1 MSDKPKKGPGMLK
14 LLGIAAVL
22 LLTVIV
28 VIPFVVDV
36 NQFRPELESRLTT
49 ALGRQV
55 RVGNLKLSLL
65 SGGIAADEI
74 GIADDPKF
82 SQSPFVRAQA
92 VKVGVE
98 LRPLIF
104 SRALRITAISL
115 DRPEITLIRSAS
127 GDWNFSNIGGKSS
140 GMPGEKQGE
149 GRHEPFVSDVSIGSL
164 TITDG
169 RVMVTRSGGRLKSY
183 VYDHVNVT
191 ARDLSFTSSFPFTL
205 TATLP
210 GGGRAKLDGKA
221 GPMNSAD
228 VSLTPLAATLA
239 VTHFD
244 LVASG
249 FIEPGSGLGGI
260 IDFNCSLNSD
270 GDRAQTRGHAGVD
283 KLQLAKGGSPAGR
296 LVSIQYTLNRDLKRE
311 SGVLSEATVECNK
324 ATIHLIGDY
333 DMKGDSIVLKMKLH
347 GEGMPVQDLEAL
359 LPAVGVSLPRGA
371 SLQGGTLSI
380 DMQTEGPIE
389 KMVTTGTMDLSKTRL
404 AGFDL
409 GSKVAA
415 VASLAGVKTG
425 SETEI
430 EKLASGMRVTPEGI
444 QISGLSLILPAL
456 GQLTGDGTV
465 SSNQSLDFK
474 MLAKLNVSGGVAGG
488 LVRLAGYNGLSVP
501 FCIRGTA
508 SDPKFV
514 PDIKGIAGSLLNSAG
529 QGAKGAKSSLGDLL
543 HGLINKK
550 KKQPAP

>member
-1 MSDKPKKGPGMLK
+1 MSDKPKKGLGILK
-14 LLGIAAVL
+14 LIGIAAVL

-28 VIPFVVDV
+28 LIPLVVDV

-92 VKVGVE
+92 LKVGVE
-98 LRPLIF
+98 MRPLIF

-115 DRPEITLIRSAS
+115 DRPEISLIRSAS

-140 GMPGEKQGE
+140 GKSGEKQGE

-169 RVMVTRSGGRLKSY
+169 RVTVTHSGGRLKSY
-183 VYDHVNVT
+183 VYDHVDVT
-191 ARDLSFTSSFPFTL
+191 ARDLSFTSVFPFTL

-210 GGGRAKLDGKA
+210 GGGGAKLDGKA

-239 VTHFD
+239 IAHFD
-244 LVASG
+244 LIASG

-260 IDFNCSLNSD
+260 IDFNCSLSSD
-270 GDRAQTRGHAGVD
+270 GDRAQTKGHASAD
-283 KLQLAKGGSPAGR
+283 KLQLVKGSSPAGR
-296 LVSIQYTLNRDLKRE
+296 PVSIEFTLNHDLKRD
-311 SGVLSEATVECNK
+311 SGVLSEAVVECNQ
-324 ATIHLIGDY
+324 ATIHLNGNY

-359 LPAVGVSLPRGA
+359 LPAAGVTLPRGA

-380 DMQTEGPIE
+380 DTQTEGPIE
-389 KMVTTGTMDLSKTRL
+389 RMVTTGTMDLSKTRL
-404 AGFDL
+404 VGFDL
-409 GSKVAA
+409 GSKVAT

-425 SETEI
+425 SVTEI

-474 MLAKLNVSGGVAGG
+474 MLAKLNASGGVAGG
-488 LVRLAGYNGLSVP
+488 LARLAGNNGLSVP
-501 FCIRGTA
+501 FFIRGTA

-514 PDIKGIAGSLLNSAG
+514 PDVKGVAGSLLNSVTG
-529 QGAKGAKSSLGDLL
+529 EGKGSLGDLL
-543 HGLINKK
+543 HGMFNKK
-550 KKQPAP
+550 KKQPSP